1 VRQRVA
7 LAIPAVLAVTLAAR
21 IASAQDI
28 SPDSVVRVHVITLDS
43 TWYVTGHLVAI
54 TGDSVVIR
62 NESDGARVA
71 FERIHVLSVERREPA
86 ASVGHSALTG
96 CAIVGGVLGFLGLL
110 SAVSP
115 SSSDGGDGDIAGGS
129 VAVILVPALALVGC
143 AVGAAIG
150 SVAGAVHADN
160 WQAITM
166 PPRTGTEGD
175 SLPAVHEPARDSFPQ
190 HLM

>member
-1 VRQRVA
+1 M
-7 LAIPAVLAVTLAAR
+7 PAVLALTLAAR
-21 IASAQDI
+21 AAGAQTV

-43 TWYVTGHLVAI
+43 TWYVAGTLVSI

-62 NESDGARVA
+62 RESDGARVG
-71 FERIHVLSVERREPA
+71 FERIHVLTVEQRAPA

-96 CAIVGGVLGFLGLL
+96 CAILGGTLGLL
-110 SAVSP
+110 GLFGTLSGSH
-115 SSSDGGDGDIAGGS
+115 GDDIGAPI
-129 VAVILVPALALVGC
+129 AVILVPALAIVGC
-143 AVGAAIG
+143 ALGAAIG
-150 SVAGAVHADN
+150 GAAGAVHADN

-175 SLPAVHEPARDSFPQ
+175 SLPAIREPARDSFPQ